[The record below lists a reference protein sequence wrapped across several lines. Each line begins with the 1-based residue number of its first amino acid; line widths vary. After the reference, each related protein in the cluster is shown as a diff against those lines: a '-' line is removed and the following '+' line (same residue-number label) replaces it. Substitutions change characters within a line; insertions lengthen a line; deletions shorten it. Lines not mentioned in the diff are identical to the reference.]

1 MVLKS
6 AGDSVDVIFIAAPV
20 VAVEKL
26 GSVEFTVVNVL
37 TGDDVILFDCSDV
50 VVGRKVEL
58 LISFSVLLSGCET
71 VDVVT
76 SEINAVVDTILVVDE
91 SVDSAAEVIPLVVT
105 AVDKLILPV
114 TVDEAVFVVTV
125 VLLPMVDVTMSVIFT
140 VVGDAVT
147 EVLFTIVVVDDVV
160 EVVCWVVTL
169 LTDTVLLITE
179 VVDSEN
185 VALVVAE

>member
-1 MVLKS
+1 MLS
-6 AGDSVDVIFIAAPV
+6 SD
-20 VAVEKL
+20 
-26 GSVEFTVVNVL
+26 N
-37 TGDDVILFDCSDV
+37 VILFDCSDV
-50 VVGRKVEL
+50 VVGRKVEV
-58 LISFSVLLSGCET
+58 LISFSVLLSGCEA

-76 SEINAVVDTILVVDE
+76 FEINAVVDTILVVDE

-147 EVLFTIVVVDDVV
+147 EVLFTIVVVDVVV

-169 LTDTVLLITE
+169 LTDTLLLITE
-179 VVDSEN
+179 VVDSED
-185 VALVVAE
+185 VVLIVAE